1 MKRIKSNM
9 GLEQKDKKKKTFV
22 GNWQFGER
30 DVVYCMMVEFE
41 NLGDL
46 GKNKGS
52 LEGYS
57 CFVESLKI
65 RLYDGLFRSSD
76 NILRNILV
84 NENGEVLSIDEG
96 DIFGKRAKI
105 FNSNDWFKKSVVL
118 EKTRSLVNEIVDGW
132 ALDDKVDQVASE
144 LEKWGFGSKVVEM
157 RERFAGYKTIVLGE
171 L

>member
-1 MKRIKSNM
+1 
-9 GLEQKDKKKKTFV
+9 LEQKDKKKKTFV
-22 GNWQFGER
+22 GNWQLNSRE
-30 DVVYCMMVEFE
+30 VIYCMMEEFE
-41 NLGDL
+41 NIGDL
-46 GKNKGS
+46 GKNKVF
-52 LEGYS
+52 LEDDS

-118 EKTRSLVNEIVDGW
+118 EKTRNLVKEIIDGW
-132 ALDDKVDQVASE
+132 TLEDKVDQVASE
-144 LEKWGFGSKVVEM
+144 LERWGFGTKVDEM
-157 RERFAGYKTIVLGE
+157 RERFGNYKEIVLGE